1 MNSAYVPRSSLIP
14 LRTMAIVV
22 AAARAFQVLQRWAKV
37 RRQCYGRAIWNGHG
51 QLQDRRQKD
60 VLGVSATPQAR
71 TRWSPRIDHCSEC
84 DLSYVLTSTTY
95 HGAFI
100 GPQIP

>member
-22 AAARAFQVLQRWAKV
+22 AAARAFHVLQRWAKV

-51 QLQDRRQKD
+51 QLQDRRMFWAYRPLPRHAR
-60 VLGVSATPQAR
+60 VGVR
-71 TRWSPRIDHCSEC
+71 
-84 DLSYVLTSTTY
+84 
-95 HGAFI
+95 G
-100 GPQIP
+100 